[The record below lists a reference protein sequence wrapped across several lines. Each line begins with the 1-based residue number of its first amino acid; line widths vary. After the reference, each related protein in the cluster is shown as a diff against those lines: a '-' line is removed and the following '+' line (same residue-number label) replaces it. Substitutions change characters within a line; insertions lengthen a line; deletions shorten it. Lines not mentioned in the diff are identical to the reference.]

1 LENNSRSNITEAKVN
16 RRSILQTA
24 LATIT
29 AAWGLMLQSKEVSAA
44 TQGLLEIRA
53 IEGMGRGV
61 FARAPIKAGTVVIR
75 DYTLPVPEAD
85 IEHTQK
91 TVFKDYYFVSG
102 EADQDGAVAYLAL
115 GIASL
120 LNHSGKA
127 PNVEQQW
134 DLTKEGWV
142 VEFTALRNIRA
153 GEQLFF
159 DYEFGEDEIPAWAD
173 NYPKK

>member
-1 LENNSRSNITEAKVN
+1 MN
-16 RRSILQTA
+16 RRSILKTT
-24 LATIT
+24 LATLT

-53 IEGMGRGV
+53 VEGMGRGV

-75 DYTLPVPEAD
+75 DYTLPVPAAD

-102 EADQDGAVAYLAL
+102 EAGQDGAVAYLAL